1 MHNIELRHLRYFIA
15 VAEELHFGRAAEKL
29 NISQPPLSQQI
40 QSLETQIGA
49 VLLYRNNR
57 TVRLTQAGEMFLKE
71 AKNIVG
77 KVQDVSEQAARIH
90 RGEEGTLTI
99 GLTSS
104 APFVKK
110 ISRTFQRFR
119 LAHPQ
124 INIRIEE
131 MNSQQQIDPLVNGKL
146 DLGVMRN
153 GVLPDVLQ
161 HHILHTGPLV
171 AVVPENHPLTELTPG
186 ELTLSHLA
194 DQPFVFFSK
203 DVGTS
208 LYDDILQRL
217 AHAGITPFITQEVGE
232 ALTIIGLISA
242 GLGVSILPASY
253 KRIQV
258 DGVKYLSFKDE
269 QVNTQVWLVSH
280 RHRPLSAPAL
290 TLARMLMEDEAKP

>member
-40 QSLETQIGA
+40 QSLELQIGA
-49 VLLYRNNR
+49 MLLQRNNR

-71 AKNIVG
+71 AKSIVS
-77 KVQDVSEQAARIH
+77 KVEDISQQAARIH
-90 RGEEGTLTI
+90 RGEEGKLTI

-104 APFVKK
+104 APFLKK
-110 ISRTFQRFR
+110 VSRVFRRFR
-119 LAHPQ
+119 IAHPLV
-124 INIRIEE
+124 NIRIEE
-131 MNSQQQIDPLVNGKL
+131 LNSQQQITPLVEGKL

-161 HHILHTGPLV
+161 HNLLRSEPLI
-171 AVVPENHPLTELTPG
+171 AVIPSNHPLASLSPG
-186 ELTLSHLA
+186 ELTYAHLA

-208 LYDDILQRL
+208 LYDDILHRL
-217 AHAGITPFITQEVGE
+217 AEAGITPFITQEVGE

-253 KRIQV
+253 QRIQV
-258 DGVKYLSFKDE
+258 DGVKYLSFKE
-269 QVNTQVWLVSH
+269 NQASTEVWLVSH

-290 TLARMLMEDEAKP
+290 ALAKMMMEEDD

>member
-1 MHNIELRHLRYFIA
+1 MNNIELRHLRYFIA
-15 VAEELHFGRAAEKL
+15 VAEELHFGRAADKL
-29 NISQPPLSQQI
+29 NMSQPPLSQQI
-40 QSLETQIGA
+40 QSLESQIGA

-57 TVRLTQAGEMFLKE
+57 SVRLTQAGEMFLKE
-71 AKNIVG
+71 AKGIVG
-77 KVQDVSEQAARIH
+77 KVHDISEQAARIH
-90 RGEEGTLTI
+90 RGEEGKLTI

-104 APFVKK
+104 APFLKK

-119 LAHPQ
+119 MAHPQ
-124 INIRIEE
+124 VNIRIEE
-131 MNSQQQIDPLVNGKL
+131 LNSQQQMAPLVAGTL

-153 GVLPDVLQ
+153 GILPDVLQ
-161 HHILHTGPLV
+161 HHILRSEPLV
-171 AVVPENHPLTELTPG
+171 AVVPADHQLTKLPLG
-186 ELTLSHLA
+186 ELTFSHLA

-217 AHAGITPFITQEVGE
+217 AQAGITPFITQEVGE

-280 RHRPLSAPAL
+280 RHRPLSAPASA
-290 TLARMLMEDEAKP
+290 LAKMMMEEGD

>member
-1 MHNIELRHLRYFIA
+1 MNNIELRHLRYFIA

-40 QSLETQIGA
+40 QALETQIGA
-49 VLLYRNNR
+49 VLLYRTNR
-57 TVRLTQAGEMFLKE
+57 SVRLTQAGEMFLKE
-71 AKNIVG
+71 AKSIVS
-77 KVQDVSEQAARIH
+77 KVHDVSEQAARIH
-90 RGEEGTLTI
+90 RGEEGNLTI

-104 APFVKK
+104 APFLKK

-119 LAHPQ
+119 MAHPHV
-124 INIRIEE
+124 NIRIEE
-131 MNSQQQIDPLVNGKL
+131 LNSQQQLQPLVEGTL

-161 HHILHTGPLV
+161 HHLLRSEPLV
-171 AVVPENHPLTELTPG
+171 AVVPEQHPLTQLPPG

-217 AHAGITPFITQEVGE
+217 ALAGITPFITQEVGE

-290 TLARMLMEDEAKP
+290 ALAKMMIEDGE

>member
-1 MHNIELRHLRYFIA
+1 MSNIELRHLRYFIA

-40 QSLETQIGA
+40 QALEAQIGA

-57 TVRLTQAGEMFLKE
+57 SVRLTQAGVMFLKE
-71 AKNIVG
+71 AKSIVA
-77 KVQDVSEQAARIH
+77 KVNDVSEQAARIH
-90 RGEEGTLTI
+90 RGEEGNLTI

-104 APFVKK
+104 SPFLKK
-110 ISRTFQRFR
+110 ISRAFKRFR
-119 LAHPQ
+119 MLHPQ
-124 INIRIEE
+124 VNIRIVEL
-131 MNSQQQIDPLVNGKL
+131 NSQQQISPLVAGTL

-153 GVLPDVLQ
+153 GELPDVLQ
-161 HHILHTGPLV
+161 HHVLRSEHLV
-171 AVVPENHPLTELTPG
+171 AVVPAEHPLNDLPAG
-186 ELTLSHLA
+186 ELTFAHLA

-217 AHAGITPFITQEVGE
+217 AKAGITPFITQEVGE

-258 DGVKYLSFKDE
+258 DGVQYLSFKDE
-269 QVNTQVWLVSH
+269 QVDTQVWLVSH
-280 RHRPLSAPAL
+280 RYRPLSAPASV
-290 TLARMLMEDEAKP
+290 LAQMMMEEVD